1 MPAARHLLAAV
12 RASGLCPTLVDPAS
26 DGDTSLPE
34 HVSDLRVAEARGVI
48 FKGQL
53 FFSFVHAELAQAVG
67 IGEFAEAAELFEA
80 QRGLQFIR
88 DFEKGHARIIAAGE
102 KFVLRPLCGVRP
114 RPRGCLRSA

>member
-1 MPAARHLLAAV
+1 MGVERRPVGHGTEASPPAQFKNGNPVFGTKAMRSLADSK
-12 RASGLCPTLVDPAS
+12 RA
-26 DGDTSLPE
+26 
-34 HVSDLRVAEARGVI
+34 
-48 FKGQL
+48 
-53 FFSFVHAELAQAVG
+53 
-67 IGEFAEAAELFEA
+67 EFAEAAELFEA